1 METIFNLITEV
12 EEAVDYIKSLKD
24 KTLEHYYE
32 DEKVAKTLLIDLNLL
47 EKDANNLLQLY
58 KNNI

>member
-1 METIFNLITEV
+1 METIFNLISEV

-32 DEKVAKTLLIDLNLL
+32 DEKVAKSLLIDLNLL